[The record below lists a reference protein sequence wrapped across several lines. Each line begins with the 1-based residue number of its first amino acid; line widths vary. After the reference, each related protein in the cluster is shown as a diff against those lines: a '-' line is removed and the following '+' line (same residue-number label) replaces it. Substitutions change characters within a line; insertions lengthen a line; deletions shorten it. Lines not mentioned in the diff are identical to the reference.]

1 MAYLNLS
8 SNSYIVMQWCND
20 HTCNFIYGIA
30 TPLYDNIGRGLM
42 MNSGT
47 SSFLIGTQDIGP
59 HEVS

>member
-8 SNSYIVMQWCND
+8 SNPYIIMQWCND
-20 HTCNFIYGIA
+20 HTCNFINGIA
-30 TPLYDNIGRGLM
+30 TPLHDNNYKGLM

-47 SSFLIGTQDIGP
+47 SYFLIGKQDIGP